1 MNYKTS
7 ALWFVIFLGVVS
19 LCADATYEGA
29 RSITGAYLGSLGT
42 SGTIVGLVAG
52 LGELIGYGL
61 RIAIGFLSDRTRQ
74 YWRITTLGYAINTA
88 VVPLLA
94 FTSTWPAAVGLM
106 IAERTGKAI
115 RTPPRDVL
123 LSHGAMQIGRGF
135 GFGLH
140 EAMDQIGAVA
150 GPLIVAAMLSWQF
163 GYRGGFAILVIPAV
177 VGLAVLLVIQ
187 RIYPNPRDF
196 EPQVANLETTG
207 LPQLFWL
214 YLGAI
219 ALIAAGFADFPL
231 IAFHLQQ
238 TGVEATSQIPLL
250 YALAMGVDA
259 IAALIFGHWFDR
271 IGLWSLALA
280 VSLSLFFAPLVFSSS
295 FALAIVGMVLW
306 GIGMGA
312 QESIMKAAVAG
323 IVPAYCRGSAF
334 GIFNT
339 GYGFAWF
346 AGSALM
352 GVLYDYSKSALIMV
366 SMALQLVAIP
376 ALIWVNRHVPRES
389 AP

>member
-1 MNYKTS
+1 MTYKTS
-7 ALWFVIFLGVVS
+7 ALWFVIFLGLVS

-29 RSITGAYLGSLGT
+29 RSITGAYLGSLGA
-42 SGTIVGLVAG
+42 SGTIVGIVAG
-52 LGELIGYGL
+52 LGELIGYGFRL
-61 RIAIGFLSDRTRQ
+61 VIGYLSDRTRQ
-74 YWRITTLGYAINTA
+74 YWRITTLGYFINTA

-94 FTSTWPAAVGLM
+94 LTGTWQAAAGLM

-123 LSHGAMQIGRGF
+123 LSHAAMQVGRGF

-150 GPLIVAAMLSWQF
+150 GPLMVAAMLSWQY

-177 VGLAVLLVIQ
+177 LGLLVLLIVQ
-187 RIYPNPRDF
+187 RVYPNPRDF
-196 EPQVANLETTG
+196 EPPSPADLHTKG
-207 LPQLFWL
+207 LPRRFWL

-219 ALIAAGFADFPL
+219 ALVAAGYADFPL
-231 IAFHLQQ
+231 IAFHLQK
-238 TGVEATSQIPLL
+238 TGTDTGSQIPLL

-259 IAALIFGHWFDR
+259 IAALLFGRWFDR
-271 IGLWSLALA
+271 IGLRSLMLA
-280 VSLSLFFAPLVFSSS
+280 VGLSLFFAPLVFLGNPQ
-295 FALAIVGMVLW
+295 LAIWGMVLW

-323 IVPAYCRGSAF
+323 IVPPERRGAAF

-339 GYGFAWF
+339 GYGLAWF

-352 GVLYDYSKSALIMV
+352 GILYDFSLPALVIFSV
-366 SMALQLVAIP
+366 LIQFAAIP
-376 ALIWVNRHVPRES
+376 VLFLVSRRRSRN
-389 AP
+389 

>member
-1 MNYKTS
+1 MKKS

-29 RSITGAYLGSLGT
+29 RSITGAYLGSLGA
-42 SGTIVGLVAG
+42 SGTIVGIVAG
-52 LGELIGYGL
+52 LGELIGYGFRL
-61 RIAIGFLSDRTRQ
+61 VIGYVSDRTHK
-74 YWRITTLGYAINTA
+74 YWGITTLGYFINTA

-94 FTSTWPAAVGLM
+94 LTGTWQAAAGLM
-106 IAERTGKAI
+106 IAERTGKAV

-123 LSHGAMQIGRGF
+123 LSHAALQVGRGF

-150 GPLIVAAMLSWQF
+150 GPLMVAAMLSWQF
-163 GYRGGFAILVIPAV
+163 GYRGGFAILVIPAM
-177 VGLAVLLVIQ
+177 VGLVVLLIVQ

-196 EPQVANLETTG
+196 EPPAPADLQTRG
-207 LPQLFWL
+207 LPWRFWL

-219 ALIAAGFADFPL
+219 ALIAAGYADFPL

-238 TGVEATSQIPLL
+238 AGTDTGSQIPLL

-259 IAALIFGHWFDR
+259 IAALAFGHWFDQ
-271 IGLWSLALA
+271 IGLRSLMAA
-280 VSLSLFFAPLVFSSS
+280 VGLSLFFAPLVF
-295 FALAIVGMVLW
+295 LGNTQLTILGMVLW

-323 IVPAYCRGSAF
+323 IVPPERRGSAY

-339 GYGFAWF
+339 GYGLAWF

-352 GVLYDYSKSALIMV
+352 GVLYDFSLPALVVFSVLI
-366 SMALQLVAIP
+366 QLAAIP
-376 ALIWVNRHVPRES
+376 VLFFVSR
-389 AP
+389 